1 MSTRQSERPDAG
13 PNPAPRADIK
23 DICASFGNDRHRML
37 DILLC
42 VQEAERQI
50 SADAIR
56 TIAAA
61 TGASPIEVEGV
72 ASFYAFLS
80 LSPKGRVTIRL
91 CDDII
96 DRHAGLAAVQAAFEA
111 GLGIAVGQTS
121 ADGAFSLEC
130 TPCIGMC
137 DQAPAA
143 MINDVVLT
151 RLTPGKVAEIVTAL
165 KAGSPPGALI
175 DSGFDDLDPHAQAR
189 AMVENNLRQ
198 PGDVLLGDVPSEAGL
213 KAALA
218 MTPGAILDCVEASGL
233 RGCGGAGYP
242 AGTKWRHAAKT
253 PAERRI
259 VICNADEGEPGTFKD
274 RLLLTERA
282 HLMFEGMTIAARA
295 VGDAEGILYLRGEY
309 AYLRPLMD
317 HVLADRRARQ
327 LLGRDILG
335 VAGFDFDIR
344 IQMGAGAYVCG
355 ADGALISSCEGLPG
369 EPKTRPPYPT
379 ERGYLGFPTIVN
391 NVETFCHAARILD
404 RGAEWFFAMG
414 TEGSHGTKL
423 FSVCGDCA
431 RPGVYEYPY
440 GLSVRDLLQ
449 AAGGENAAAV
459 QVGGPSGD
467 NDRPGQFSTESSHST
482 ISRPVARSSSSNG
495 QRNILEIVDYYM
507 SFFVHESCG
516 YCTPC
521 RVGNV
526 FLQKGNRRSF
536 GQRARPIQRTSTDLQ
551 AISHGTIIET
561 SRCGLGMT
569 SPNPVLSTLGELPA
583 CLFSHDQA
591 RARTGSATPS
601 IFSRAIERCPE
612 DRQAPFLHLRQGF
625 QHNEPASKKDNRVQ
639 FYDRWCRGHGSML
652 GKPSWKRPM
661 RPVHLHPSFVRP

>member
-189 AMVENNLRQ
+189 AMVENNMRQ
-198 PGDVLLGDVPSEAGL
+198 PGDVLLVRCPSEAGL

-233 RGCGGAGYP
+233 AAAAARGIPPGPSGG
-242 AGTKWRHAAKT
+242 T
-253 PAERRI
+253 RRRRRRSGASSSAMPTRASRGPSRT
-259 VICNADEGEPGTFKD
+259 VV
-274 RLLLTERA
+274 LLTERA

-295 VGDAEGILYLRGEY
+295 VGDAEGISTCGANTSISDR
-309 AYLRPLMD
+309 LMD

-355 ADGALISSCEGLPG
+355 EDGALISSCEGLPG

-379 ERGYLGFPTIVN
+379 ERGYLGYPTIVN

-404 RGAEWFFAMG
+404 RGAEWFFDMG

-423 FSVCGDCA
+423 FSVCGDC
-431 RPGVYEYPY
+431 
-440 GLSVRDLLQ
+440 L
-449 AAGGENAAAV
+449 
-459 QVGGPSGD
+459 GPV
-467 NDRPGQFSTESSHST
+467 ST
-482 ISRPVARSSSSNG
+482 N
-495 QRNILEIVDYYM
+495 
-507 SFFVHESCG
+507 
-516 YCTPC
+516 TPT
-521 RVGNV
+521 
-526 FLQKGNRRSF
+526 
-536 GQRARPIQRTSTDLQ
+536 A
-551 AISHGTIIET
+551 
-561 SRCGLGMT
+561 
-569 SPNPVLSTLGELPA
+569 
-583 CLFSHDQA
+583 
-591 RARTGSATPS
+591 
-601 IFSRAIERCPE
+601 
-612 DRQAPFLHLRQGF
+612 
-625 QHNEPASKKDNRVQ
+625 
-639 FYDRWCRGHGSML
+639 
-652 GKPSWKRPM
+652 
-661 RPVHLHPSFVRP
+661 